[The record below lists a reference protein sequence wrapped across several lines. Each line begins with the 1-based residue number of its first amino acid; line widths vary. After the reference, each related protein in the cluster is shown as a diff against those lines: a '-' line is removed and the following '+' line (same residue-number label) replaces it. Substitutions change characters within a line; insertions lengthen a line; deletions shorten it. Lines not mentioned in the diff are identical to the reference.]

1 MSFNENTVTK
11 LQRKNAQKAIRSVMN
26 GFRLENPPSYVIKG
40 FGKNGREIKKN
51 DRKIKSIKSY
61 SKW

>member
-51 DRKIKSIKSY
+51 DRKIK
-61 SKW
+61 